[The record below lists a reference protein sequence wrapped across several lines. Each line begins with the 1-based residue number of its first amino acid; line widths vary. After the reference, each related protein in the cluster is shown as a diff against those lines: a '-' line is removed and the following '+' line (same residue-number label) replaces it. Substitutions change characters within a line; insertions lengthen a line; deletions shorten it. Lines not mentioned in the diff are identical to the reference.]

1 MPTLQNSALM
11 LLLLG
16 AFPGALQK
24 LMLPSSCSPVIAKPP
39 PLIPKDKVQLFH
51 WGLSTLSTQNPRGLS
66 SPHCTVT
73 RNPKAGNPKRRTKA
87 GPCSLS
93 PWVSQSNFHKQPVD
107 LTDVQHPEQCL
118 SHSKCLRISVEH
130 TNDPNNYI
138 CISQTSCST
147 HMHLVHNEIWLMLS
161 MLMPKHVN
169 D

>member
-24 LMLPSSCSPVIAKPP
+24 PMFPSSCSPVIAKPP
-39 PLIPKDKVQLFH
+39 PIPKDKVQLSHRGF
-51 WGLSTLSTQNPRGLS
+51 SIPSTQNPRGLS

-73 RNPKAGNPKRRTKA
+73 RQSKGWLPSLA
-87 GPCSLS
+87 GPCGLS

-147 HMHLVHNEIWLMLS
+147 HMHHVHNEIWLMLS
-161 MLMPKHVN
+161 MLMFKHVN